1 MPITIEDMKL
11 YTVQELSKLLD
22 VTIITLR
29 EYIRQGKLRGQ
40 KVGGKW
46 IVTYDSLKEFLD
58 GTYKPKKKV
67 RK

>member
-1 MPITIEDMKL
+1 MPIKIEDMKL

-22 VTIITLR
+22 VTIIILR
-29 EYIRQGKLRGQ
+29 EYIRQGKLREQ

-58 GTYKPKKKV
+58 GTYRAKKKV